1 MFRSDLRP
9 HYYFFTVFGMSGG
22 SCILIPFML
31 GNGFDYAVWI
41 AMPIFAIATC
51 FTAGFGVA
59 EALQDYFDARKL
71 RKQAEN
77 FLYDQTSFHSEG
89 GY

>member
-1 MFRSDLRP
+1 MYPESLRGPFYFMVVWSLCVLDLIFICSVINSP
-9 HYYFFTVFGMSGG
+9 FIWCYFMAFTAIVIG
-22 SCILIPFML
+22 I
-31 GNGFDYAVWI
+31 I
-41 AMPIFAIATC
+41 A
-51 FTAGFGVA
+51 TAGFGLA
-59 EALQDYFDARKL
+59 EYFQARYDERKL